1 MTIDSREALVSLQ
14 DIADVERRTREAIFY
29 SGSSTIFIMWGLLVA
44 CGYGAAEWYPGS
56 ARTTWLV
63 ISLMGCALTAVII
76 ALRMRARDCEA
87 RDWRII
93 WAMVALVV
101 YGAGWSWVLGP
112 VVPRHLIYAFQPS
125 LMMLGMILA
134 GLWLGRFFV
143 ILGVVGT
150 ALILVGNL
158 QTEAWLRLWMAAVQS
173 GTLIVGGIWLR
184 QIGVAR

>member
-56 ARTTWLV
+56 ARATWLV
-63 ISLMGCALTAVII
+63 ISLVGCALTALII
-76 ALRMRARDCEA
+76 ALRMRARECEA

-101 YGAGWSWVLGP
+101 YGAGWSWALGP

-125 LMMLGMILA
+125 LVMLGMILA

-158 QTEAWLRLWMAAVQS
+158 QTEPWLRLWMAAVQS

-184 QIGVAR
+184 RIGVAR